1 MLLTIIYISY
11 VSNIHIVCY
20 PNALT
25 AAAYVFLF
33 WILLV
38 GLLLHLVF
46 LFFLLCC
53 HNIVCRNGLLLF
65 AILMCAVLLV

>member
-46 LFFLLCC
+46 LFFRYVVTILCVVTAYC
-53 HNIVCRNGLLLF
+53 SSPFLSVQYY
-65 AILMCAVLLV
+65 